1 MAWLKC
7 TMLETRFDWCISVYT
22 LNKKIYSCPLWLIIR
37 VVRKGG
43 CPQRKK
49 KKNASLWRSQ
59 YEGKSRLATKNFITR
74 PRQPSCPME
83 TNINTLFNQNDM
95 TYHNALSHLK
105 PNQPTSWKI
114 NTSQR
119 VWNSKFG
126 FKKNLLTVSHGSNF
140 QD

>member
-1 MAWLKC
+1 
-7 TMLETRFDWCISVYT
+7 
-22 LNKKIYSCPLWLIIR
+22 
-37 VVRKGG
+37 
-43 CPQRKK
+43 
-49 KKNASLWRSQ
+49 
-59 YEGKSRLATKNFITR
+59 
-74 PRQPSCPME
+74 
-83 TNINTLFNQNDM
+83 M
-95 TYHNALSHLK
+95 TWHNYHNALSHLK